1 MSLIK
6 VWTELDDGKC
16 TSLPA
21 KIISKKSNGVMII
34 KYLSITENKDSQNRK
49 IYKYE
54 DETYEIT
61 DESVS
66 EYIDSDS
73 ELDFGFQ
80 QISEDEFVKY
90 DSDSDE
96 DYVPSDEDEDSSET
110 CSDDDEETESFTDDE
125 YYDEGG
131 DDD

>member
-6 VWTELDDGKC
+6 VWTELDDGEC
-16 TSLPA
+16 CSLPA
-21 KIISKKSNGVMII
+21 KIISRKSNGNVMII
-34 KYLSITENKDSQNRK
+34 RYLSVTDNKDSHNRK

-66 EYIDSDS
+66 EYLDSDS

-90 DSDSDE
+90 ESDSDE
-96 DYVPSDEDEDSSET
+96 DYEPSDDEEENSEE
-110 CSDDDEETESFTDDE
+110 SDDDSEEDSENFSEDYMDEDDE
-125 YYDEGG
+125 
-131 DDD
+131 

>member
-6 VWTELDDGKC
+6 VWTELDDGEC
-16 TSLPA
+16 CSLPA
-21 KIISKKSNGVMII
+21 KIISRKSNGTVMVIR
-34 KYLSITENKDSQNRK
+34 YLSVTENKDSQNRK

-66 EYIDSDS
+66 EYLDSDS

-90 DSDSDE
+90 ESDSDE
-96 DYVPSDEDEDSSET
+96 DYVPSDDESE
-110 CSDDDEETESFTDDE
+110 DDDDDSEEDFSEDFSEEYNDDDGDDE
-125 YYDEGG
+125 
-131 DDD
+131 

>member
-16 TSLPA
+16 CSLPA
-21 KIISKKSNGVMII
+21 KIISKKSNGVMIV
-34 KYLSITENKDSQNRK
+34 KYLSVTENKDSQNRK

-80 QISEDEFVKY
+80 QISTDEFVKY

-96 DYVPSDEDEDSSET
+96 DYVPSSSEEDTDEDE
-110 CSDDDEETESFTDDE
+110 DEETESFTEEEDVA
-125 YYDEGG
+125 YDES
-131 DDD
+131 DYE

>member
-1 MSLIK
+1 MSLVK
-6 VWTELDDGKC
+6 VWTELDDGTC
-16 TSLPA
+16 SSLPA
-21 KIISKKSNGVMII
+21 KIISKKTNGVMVV
-34 KYLSITENKDSQNRK
+34 KYLSVTENKDSQNRK

-96 DYVPSDEDEDSSET
+96 DYVPSDEEYDSSSE
-110 CSDDDEETESFTDDE
+110 SDDEEDESETFSEEFEDDE
-125 YYDEGG
+125 
-131 DDD
+131 

>member
-16 TSLPA
+16 YSLPA
-21 KIISKKSNGVMII
+21 KIISKKSNGVMIV
-34 KYLSITENKDSQNRK
+34 KYLSVTENKDSQNRK

-54 DETYEIT
+54 DEMYEIT

-96 DYVPSDEDEDSSET
+96 DYVPSEDDDESSET
-110 CSDDDEETESFTDDE
+110 CSDDDDEDEIFTDGDD
-125 YYDEGG
+125 YYDDE
-131 DDD
+131 

>member
-16 TSLPA
+16 CSLPA
-21 KIISKKSNGVMII
+21 KIIQKKSNGVMIV
-34 KYLSITENKDSQNRK
+34 KYLSVTENKDSQNRK

-80 QISEDEFVKY
+80 QISTDEFVKY

-96 DYVPSDEDEDSSET
+96 DYVPSSEEGSDSEDSE
-110 CSDDDEETESFTDDE
+110 DDDEETESFTDEEDVYE
-125 YYDEGG
+125 SDYE
-131 DDD
+131 

>member
-6 VWTELDDGKC
+6 VWTELDDGTC

-21 KIISKKSNGVMII
+21 KIIFKKGTIMTI
-34 KYLSITENKDSQNRK
+34 KYLSPTEYKDSQNRK
-49 IYKYE
+49 VYKYE

-66 EYIDSDS
+66 EYMDSDS

-80 QISEDEFVKY
+80 QISEFEFVKY

-96 DYVPSDEDEDSSET
+96 DYVPSE
-110 CSDDDEETESFTDDE
+110 SDDDESESSEDDYEDDDE
-125 YYDEGG
+125 DEFENY
-131 DDD
+131 DDDE

>member
-1 MSLIK
+1 MSLVK

-16 TSLPA
+16 ISLPA
-21 KIISKKSNGVMII
+21 KIVSKKTNGIMIV
-34 KYLSITENKDSQNRK
+34 KYLTVTENKDSQNRK

-80 QISEDEFVKY
+80 QISDDEFVKY
-90 DSDSDE
+90 DSDSDDE
-96 DYVPSDEDEDSSET
+96 DYVPSESESDTEESDSEGSDTYDDEDEVYE
-110 CSDDDEETESFTDDE
+110 DEDE
-125 YYDEGG
+125 
-131 DDD
+131 

>member
-96 DYVPSDEDEDSSET
+96 DYVPSEDDDDDESSET
-110 CSDDDEETESFTDDE
+110 CSDDDDEDEIFTDGDD
-125 YYDEGG
+125 YYDDE
-131 DDD
+131 

>member
-1 MSLIK
+1 MSLVK

-16 TSLPA
+16 CSLPA
-21 KIISKKSNGVMII
+21 KIISKNPSDGVMTIR
-34 KYLSITENKDSQNRK
+34 YLSITENRDSQNRK

-61 DESVS
+61 DESVC
-66 EYIDSDS
+66 EYVDSDS

-96 DYVPSDEDEDSSET
+96 DYAPSEDEEESDS
-110 CSDDDEETESFTDDE
+110 DDEESESFTEEFDE
-125 YYDEGG
+125 DYCEDE
-131 DDD
+131 

>member
-6 VWTELDDGKC
+6 VWTELYDGEC
-16 TSLPA
+16 SSLPA
-21 KIISKKSNGVMII
+21 KIISRKSNGTVMVIR
-34 KYLSITENKDSQNRK
+34 YLSVTENKDSQNRK

-66 EYIDSDS
+66 EYLDSDS
-73 ELDFGFQ
+73 ELNFGFQ

-90 DSDSDE
+90 ESDSDE
-96 DYVPSDEDEDSSET
+96 DYVPSDEDDEESEEDSEEDFSEDF
-110 CSDDDEETESFTDDE
+110 SEDYVDEDDE
-125 YYDEGG
+125 
-131 DDD
+131 

>member
-16 TSLPA
+16 CSLPA
-21 KIISKKSNGVMII
+21 KIIQKKGSTMTIR
-34 KYLSITENKDSQNRK
+34 YLSPTEMKDSQNRK

-66 EYIDSDS
+66 EYMDSDS

-80 QISEDEFVKY
+80 QISDDEFVKY

-96 DYVPSDEDEDSSET
+96 DYVPSEDDEDSSSD
-110 CSDDDEETESFTDDE
+110 SDDDDSQSFTEEYEDE
-125 YYDEGG
+125 DYE
-131 DDD
+131 